1 MGGIEQRSGLRPE
14 LVFRVGVTGHREL
27 HDAGESLRKAVE
39 MCLTLVRDEIARL
52 ANDPAAQRV
61 YRNSADGM
69 VRFKLQVVSP
79 LADGADRLVAEQGIA
94 TDAKLYAPSPV
105 RSGSVR
111 VGLPRKH

>member
-14 LVFRVGVTGHREL
+14 PVFRVGVTGHREL

-79 LADGADRLVAEQGIA
+79 LADGADRLR
-94 TDAKLYAPSPV
+94 P
-105 RSGSVR
+105 R
-111 VGLPRKH
+111 VGNCNRR